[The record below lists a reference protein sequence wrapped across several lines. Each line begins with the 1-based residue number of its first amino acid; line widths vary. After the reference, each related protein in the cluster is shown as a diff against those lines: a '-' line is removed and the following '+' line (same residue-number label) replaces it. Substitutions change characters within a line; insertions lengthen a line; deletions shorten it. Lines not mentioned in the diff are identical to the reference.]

1 MTVQER
7 DQAAQDE
14 RPQIPSTNGVAG
26 NSDADNEIL
35 ISEIADIVPEDGHI
49 FGKREVRV
57 TRKSVSVFDASGVQ
71 LLTVPMLEI
80 KSARTESLVGGSR
93 LELTTTSGIMPI
105 AEFTASVAP
114 RFSEMARGIEQLAK
128 GEDFAI
134 KLAYEK
140 TRCEKCGRLLP
151 EKDGR
156 CPACV
161 KRLTVLKRIFGYM
174 GPYRKAAIL
183 SLTATSLTAI
193 SSTFLTPY
201 LTRYITDS
209 VLTNA
214 GSRTMAE
221 NLPRL
226 TFAIGGM
233 LFALLLGVCLQFLRS
248 SNSIYMSSNI
258 AKDLRASVYRAL
270 EHLQL
275 SFYDKKQLGAIIS
288 RVTQDTDRVWGFLVD
303 GLPYLVSMPL
313 TLIGGL
319 GAGLFLSWKLTL
331 AILLPVPFVAL
342 VTTTIWKP
350 LSQRYHRVGAK
361 WGRLHTQLNESLNGI
376 RVVKAFVQEK
386 GEWSKFETRNNDLA
400 EAGMTADKFW
410 IRAENTVGLL
420 VGLGPLIN
428 WGYGGYLML
437 TGEITLGTV
446 MAMQILLWQVYGPLQ
461 WFGQLNNWFSRAM
474 AGAERIFEVIDAQPE
489 GYDKK
494 DAVVMPNMRGDVTF
508 DNVRFGYDKSN
519 PVLKGID
526 LDVKAGEMIGLV
538 GKSGA
543 GKSTTINLLCRFYE
557 SDAGSLKVDG
567 VDVKDIALED
577 LRRHIGIV
585 LQEPFLFNG
594 TIADNIRYGKPDAT
608 LEDVMEAA
616 RAACCHDF
624 IVAKPDG
631 YDTQVGEKGGKL
643 SGGEKQR
650 VSIARAILHNPR
662 ILILDEATSS
672 VDVETEKK
680 IQVAIGNLTKGR
692 TTFAIAHRLS
702 TLRNADR
709 LVVIDK
715 GKIAEVGTHEE
726 LIAQKG
732 IFYSLVETQKQTS
745 KAIAEARSDIAIEEE
760 G

>member
-1 MTVQER
+1 VFGGKVGVLFKKVQE
-7 DQAAQDE
+7 E
-14 RPQIPSTNGVAG
+14 YS
-26 NSDADNEIL
+26 
-35 ISEIADIVPEDGHI
+35 
-49 FGKREVRV
+49 
-57 TRKSVSVFDASGVQ
+57 
-71 LLTVPMLEI
+71 
-80 KSARTESLVGGSR
+80 SL
-93 LELTTTSGIMPI
+93 
-105 AEFTASVAP
+105 
-114 RFSEMARGIEQLAK
+114 
-128 GEDFAI
+128 
-134 KLAYEK
+134 
-140 TRCEKCGRLLP
+140 
-151 EKDGR
+151 
-156 CPACV
+156 
-161 KRLTVLKRIFGYM
+161 
-174 GPYRKAAIL
+174 
-183 SLTATSLTAI
+183 
-193 SSTFLTPY
+193 STFAQENL
-201 LTRYITDS
+201 
-209 VLTNA
+209 A
-214 GSRTMAE
+214 GS
-221 NLPRL
+221 
-226 TFAIGGM
+226 
-233 LFALLLGVCLQFLRS
+233 
-248 SNSIYMSSNI
+248 
-258 AKDLRASVYRAL
+258 
-270 EHLQL
+270 
-275 SFYDKKQLGAIIS
+275 
-288 RVTQDTDRVWGFLVD
+288 
-303 GLPYLVSMPL
+303 
-313 TLIGGL
+313 
-319 GAGLFLSWKLTL
+319 
-331 AILLPVPFVAL
+331 
-342 VTTTIWKP
+342 
-350 LSQRYHRVGAK
+350 
-361 WGRLHTQLNESLNGI
+361 